1 MKLLGILVV
10 VLLSGCA
17 ALREPPQVP
26 APKFL
31 PVEIISELSGFGCE
45 IHKFSHSQSQRGEQT
60 LVECK

>member
-1 MKLLGILVV
+1 MRPAWLILMG
-10 VLLSGCA
+10 LLSGCA
-17 ALREPPQVP
+17 ALREPPP

-31 PVEIISELSGFGCE
+31 PVEIISELSGLGCD